1 MTHSLR
7 PSRQISN
14 LLYSSVTPRTYST
27 EAPKASVKLI
37 AEIRKRIEGTSLTK
51 AREALQATN
60 NDLQAALEWLEKDIA
75 VSGAAKAAKLQGRT
89 TGEGLIALAILGRGG
104 WNDKGRPQGVRA
116 AMIELNCETD
126 FVARNSLFVDLAQD
140 VAYSAAYLTEP
151 SSTGDGLVKQL
162 TVDALSDAPMM
173 SSNPSAMASP
183 VSISE
188 SIRNGIA
195 KLGEKISLRRV
206 CALVSDPL
214 QDPTLGLAVS
224 SYVHGGVS
232 GTSAQSTATILQ
244 AGRMGSL
251 VALGLRS
258 GSLQSSILSTT
269 FNFNEDLSSLG
280 RSLAM
285 QVAGLNA
292 SSIRGSN
299 RILEQG
305 NPEASALYDQPF
317 MMRMGAPTEE
327 SVGKVLK
334 DWAGE
339 RNLVKGGEVEG
350 GEGVEV
356 VEFQKWAVGEPI
368 DEQTA

>member
-1 MTHSLR
+1 MSRSLR

-14 LLYSSVTPRTYST
+14 LLYSSIPRNYST

-104 WNDKGRPQGVRA
+104 WNEKGRPQGVRA

-151 SSTGDGLVKQL
+151 STGDSLVKQL

-173 SSNPSAMASP
+173 SSNPASTPSAI
-183 VSISE
+183 SISE

-195 KLGEKISLRRV
+195 KLGEKISLRRA
-206 CALVSDPL
+206 CTLISDPL
-214 QDPTLGLAVS
+214 QDPSLGLA
-224 SYVHGGVS
+224 
-232 GTSAQSTATILQ
+232 
-244 AGRMGSL
+244 
-251 VALGLRS
+251 
-258 GSLQSSILSTT
+258 
-269 FNFNEDLSSLG
+269 
-280 RSLAM
+280 
-285 QVAGLNA
+285 
-292 SSIRGSN
+292 
-299 RILEQG
+299 
-305 NPEASALYDQPF
+305 
-317 MMRMGAPTEE
+317 
-327 SVGKVLK
+327 
-334 DWAGE
+334 
-339 RNLVKGGEVEG
+339 
-350 GEGVEV
+350 
-356 VEFQKWAVGEPI
+356 
-368 DEQTA
+368 

>member
-1 MTHSLR
+1 MSRSLR
-7 PSRQISN
+7 PSRQFSN
-14 LLYSSVTPRTYST
+14 LLYSSIPRNYST

-104 WNDKGRPQGVRA
+104 WNEKGRPQGVRA

-151 SSTGDGLVKQL
+151 STGDALVNQL

-173 SSNPSAMASP
+173 SSNPASTP
-183 VSISE
+183 AAISISE

-195 KLGEKISLRRV
+195 KLGEKISLRRA
-206 CALVSDPL
+206 CTLISDPL

-224 SYVHGGVS
+224 SYVHGGAS
-232 GTSAQSTATILQ
+232 GTPQSATTTVLQ

-258 GSLQSSILSTT
+258 QALPSSILSTS
-269 FNFNEDLSSLG
+269 FNFGEDLSSLG

-285 QVAGLNA
+285 QAIGLNA
-292 SSIRGSN
+292 TTIRGSN
-299 RILEQG
+299 ELLEQG
-305 NPEASALYDQPF
+305 NPEAMALYDQPF
-317 MMRMGAPTEE
+317 MMRVGAPTEE

-334 DWAGE
+334 DWAEE
-339 RNLVKGGEVEG
+339 RKLVQGGEG

-356 VEFQKWAVGEPI
+356 VQFQKWAVGEAI
-368 DEQTA
+368 EETSS

>member
-1 MTHSLR
+1 MSRSLR

-14 LLYSSVTPRTYST
+14 LLYSSITPRTYST

-151 SSTGDGLVKQL
+151 SSTGSYGLVKQL

-232 GTSAQSTATILQ
+232 GTPAQPTATILQ
-244 AGRMGSL
+244 A
-251 VALGLRS
+251 
-258 GSLQSSILSTT
+258 
-269 FNFNEDLSSLG
+269 
-280 RSLAM
+280 
-285 QVAGLNA
+285 
-292 SSIRGSN
+292 
-299 RILEQG
+299 
-305 NPEASALYDQPF
+305 
-317 MMRMGAPTEE
+317 
-327 SVGKVLK
+327 
-334 DWAGE
+334 
-339 RNLVKGGEVEG
+339 
-350 GEGVEV
+350 
-356 VEFQKWAVGEPI
+356 
-368 DEQTA
+368 

>member
-1 MTHSLR
+1 MSRSLR

-14 LLYSSVTPRTYST
+14 LLYSSIPRNYST

-104 WNDKGRPQGVRA
+104 WNEKGRPQGVRA

-126 FVARNSLFVDLAQD
+126 FVARNSLFVDLAQE

-151 SSTGDGLVKQL
+151 SNTGDELVKQL
-162 TVDALSDAPMM
+162 TVEALSDAPMM
-173 SSNPSAMASP
+173 SSNPSSNSSA

-195 KLGEKISLRRV
+195 KLGEKISLRRA
-206 CALVSDPL
+206 CTLISDPL

-232 GTSAQSTATILQ
+232 GTSPSATTSTILQ

-258 GSLQSSILSTT
+258 QSLPSSILSST

-285 QVAGLNA
+285 QVTGLNA
-292 SSIRGSN
+292 TSIRNVSE
-299 RILEQG
+299 ILEQG
-305 NPEASALYDQPF
+305 NPEAMALYDQPF

-334 DWAGE
+334 DWAEE
-339 RNLVKGGEVEG
+339 RKLVQGGEG

-356 VEFQKWAVGEPI
+356 VQFQKWAVGEPI
-368 DEQTA
+368 EETSS

>member
-1 MTHSLR
+1 MSRSLR

-14 LLYSSVTPRTYST
+14 LLYSSIPRNYST

-151 SSTGDGLVKQL
+151 SNAGDGLVNQL

-173 SSNPSAMASP
+173 SSNPASTPSAI
-183 VSISE
+183 SISE

-195 KLGEKISLRRV
+195 KLGEKISLRRA
-206 CALVSDPL
+206 CTLVSDPL
-214 QDPTLGLAVS
+214 QDPTLGLALS

-232 GTSAQSTATILQ
+232 GTAQSATTTVLQ

-258 GSLQSSILSTT
+258 QGLPSAILSNT
-269 FNFNEDLSSLG
+269 FNFGEDLSSLG

-285 QVAGLNA
+285 QVTGLNA
-292 SSIRGSN
+292 TAIRGSN
-299 RILEQG
+299 ELLEQG
-305 NPEASALYDQPF
+305 NPEAMALYDQPF

-334 DWAGE
+334 DWAEG
-339 RNLVKGGEVEG
+339 RKLVQGGEG

-356 VEFQKWAVGEPI
+356 VQFQKWAVGEPI
-368 DEQTA
+368 EESSS